1 MTRLITLAVLLAL
14 AAPVPLTALAAT
26 DAGATHRQTVQFA
39 KGQSSAQVRGSVKG
53 DGDAEYTINARAG
66 QTLAVALKT
75 SNASNYFNIKP
86 PGSKDAAMFIGS
98 SSGAEAKL
106 LLPADGTYVVQ
117 VYLMRNAARRH
128 ESATYTLDVGV
139 TGQPLAPLPAA
150 QDALVPGTR
159 FHASAAVPCQTLGS
173 EAGASCKAGV
183 IRRGRDGTATVELRG
198 ANGQVRNVLFVNGQP
213 VASDS
218 AQPMTSSR
226 QGDLV
231 TVRFGSDE
239 RYDVPDALLTG
250 G

>member
-1 MTRLITLAVLLAL
+1 MTRFITLAVLLAL
-14 AAPVPLTALAAT
+14 AAPIPLTALAAA
-26 DAGATHRQTVQFA
+26 DAGATQRQTVQFA
-39 KGQSSAQVRGSVKG
+39 KGKSSAQVRSSIKG
-53 DGDAEYTINARAG
+53 EGDAEYTISARAG

-75 SNASNYFNIKP
+75 SNASTYINIKP

-98 SSGAEAKL
+98 SSGNEAKL
-106 LLPADGTYVVQ
+106 LLPADGNYVVQ
-117 VYLMRNAARRH
+117 VYLMRNAARRN
-128 ESATYTLDVGV
+128 ESAAYTLDVAV

-159 FHASAAVPCQTLGS
+159 FHVSAAVPCQTLGS

-183 IRRGRDGTATVELRG
+183 TRRGRDGTATVELRS
-198 ANGQVRNVLFVNGQP
+198 ANGLVRNVLFVKGQP

-226 QGDLV
+226 QGDVV

>member
-1 MTRLITLAVLLAL
+1 MTRSITLAMLLAL
-14 AAPVPLTALAAT
+14 AAPAPLTALAAA
-26 DAGATHRQTVQFA
+26 DAGATHRQTLQFA
-39 KGQSSAQVRGSVKG
+39 KGQSSAQVRGSIKG
-53 DGDAEYTINARAG
+53 EGDAEYTISARAG

-75 SNASNYFNIKP
+75 SNASAYFNIKP

-98 SSGAEAKL
+98 SSGAQAKL

-117 VYLMRNAARRH
+117 VYLMRNAARRN
-128 ESATYTLDVGV
+128 ESAAYTLDVAV
-139 TGQPLAPLPAA
+139 TGQPLAPLPSA

-159 FHASAAVPCQTLGS
+159 FHASATVPCQTLGGA
-173 EAGASCKAGV
+173 AGASCRAGV

-198 ANGQVRNVLFVNGQP
+198 ASGLVRNVLFVKGQP

-218 AQPMTSSR
+218 AQPMTSNR
-226 QGDLV
+226 KGDVV

-239 RYDVPDALLTG
+239 RYELPDALLTG